1 MVSGGCLFDSSR
13 WGPSGPAYTRPM
25 PRLLVV
31 LAVVAVA
38 FTIYTL
44 VDVLLTDRSRVRG
57 LQKPLWAILVVLLP
71 VIGGVLWLIIGKARR
86 TSGGSRVIAP
96 DDDPDF
102 LGSINRE
109 DVARRAEQEER
120 LRRLEQELADL
131 DDDTRDDTAR

>member
-1 MVSGGCLFDSSR
+1 MARF
-13 WGPSGPAYTRPM
+13 
-25 PRLLVV
+25 LVV
-31 LAVVAVA
+31 LTVVAVA

-57 LQKPLWAILVVLLP
+57 LQKPVWAVLVVLLP
-71 VIGGVLWLIIGKARR
+71 VIGGILWLVIGKARR
-86 TSGGSRVIAP
+86 TSGGTRVIAP

-109 DVARRAEQEER
+109 DVARRAEQDER

-131 DDDTRDDTAR
+131 DDDTRDDSAR

>member
-1 MVSGGCLFDSSR
+1 
-13 WGPSGPAYTRPM
+13 M

-31 LAVVAVA
+31 LVVVAVA

-57 LQKPLWAILVVLLP
+57 LQKPLWAILVVVLP
-71 VIGGVLWLIIGKARR
+71 VIGGLLWLIIGKARR
-86 TSGGSRVIAP
+86 TSGGTRVIAP

-131 DDDTRDDTAR
+131 DDNTRDDTAR

>member
-1 MVSGGCLFDSSR
+1 MARF
-13 WGPSGPAYTRPM
+13 
-25 PRLLVV
+25 LVV
-31 LAVVAVA
+31 LTVIAVA

-57 LQKPLWAILVVLLP
+57 LQKPLWAVLVVVLP
-71 VIGGVLWLIIGKARR
+71 VIGGLLWLFIGKARR
-86 TSGGSRVIAP
+86 TSRPSRVIAP

-102 LGSINRE
+102 LGTLNRE

>member
-1 MVSGGCLFDSSR
+1 
-13 WGPSGPAYTRPM
+13 M

-31 LAVVAVA
+31 LVVVAVA

-57 LQKPLWAILVVLLP
+57 LQKPLWAILVVVLP
-71 VIGGVLWLIIGKARR
+71 VIGGILWLVIGKARR

-102 LGSINRE
+102 LGSINRD